1 MPVLHPA
8 EIWQQSGRWDG
19 IAEMF
24 KLKDRYDRDMC
35 LGDDPRRGRGV
46 ARGQRDPLV
55 PRLAT
60 DLVPDPDQGTGRG
73 PPALR
78 RPSDPRVPDEGFL
91 HARPRCRGARGVLQ
105 RPQGRLLPDLR
116 SVRPPVCRRAVG
128 SRHDGGLRL
137 ARVHGP
143 ERGRG
148 GRRRPVRRVRICRQ
162 CRAGPRRALDARR
175 SRLGARPRW
184 RPPTSV
190 PSRRCRH
197 SSGSIPPSPSSRSC
211 SSQTTRPSSRWCEAT
226 MPCTSAS
233 SPVRSSARRAPR
245 GPRRSRLTWASR
257 PARWDR
263 LARAG

>member
-19 IAEMF
+19 IGRDVPAEGP
-24 KLKDRYDRDMC
+24 LRPRHVSR
-35 LGDDPRRGRGV
+35 DDPRRGRGV
-46 ARGQRDPLV
+46 ARRPRDPLV
-55 PRLAT
+55 PRLAA

-78 RPSDPRVPDEGFL
+78 GPSDARVPDEGFL

-128 SRHDGGLRL
+128 SRHDGRLRL

-143 ERGRG
+143 ERRRG

-162 CRAGPRRALDARR
+162 CRAGPRRALDTRR
-175 SRLGARPRW
+175 SRLGARRGGDPR
-184 RPPTSV
+184 RPYHRGRVGIPRDR
-190 PSRRCRH
+190 SRPHRQVARVH
-197 SSGSIPPSPSSRSC
+197 RRRRGPPR
-211 SSQTTRPSSRWCEAT
+211 AG
-226 MPCTSAS
+226 
-233 SPVRSSARRAPR
+233 ARRPRPARAQARPRAQARGAPR
-245 GPRRSRLTWASR
+245 ARRGDRGCTWASR